1 MKFFLVILFL
11 SLSVFG
17 QPQLD
22 SVMNRIKYLD
32 DAAKIKLINEYCLN
46 IRGNDPA
53 LALKLATH
61 SLELAKKIFN
71 YHFEAESENLIGV
84 IQRNLGDHNKAL
96 VHHLRALKIAEEAK
110 DSIQLGFSYNNIGVI
125 YRQRNNLNLATE
137 NVIHA
142 LRVFEAINYLD
153 GTAFA
158 NLTIGTVFVL
168 QKNYAKALTYY
179 KYSLNIRE
187 LQHNENEKAR
197 TLDHIAAVYFLMDKY
212 DEALQSYLNLEK
224 IYQKKNDK
232 RGLGDC
238 WIGIGKIY
246 SVKKNNPKA
255 IEYFTKA
262 LNNFRELDYKEEMI
276 IAGQNLGLAYTKI
289 NNPAAGYPFLKSAL
303 AMAHKIKSPKL
314 ISESLRFTSE
324 YYELLKRYD
333 SAFVYLKQHHTIKDS
348 ISEAENFSKLT
359 SIGTLYQSEK
369 KERENRILL
378 QEVEGQKRQSTYLF
392 LIALL
397 ILSLAAGLVM
407 KNRILKKINKEL
419 KELHAM
425 KDTFFRIIAHD
436 LRAPFNAIFGL
447 TDILLEDFQSL
458 SEKEK
463 IQFIEH
469 ISTAS
474 KQSYQLLEN
483 LLLWARSNTGRMEFN
498 PQEYQLKKLFD
509 ETVELLEPTAKNK
522 NIKLLTEIPEAIHL
536 SADNEMLKT
545 VFRNLISNSIKFSN
559 EEEGIIKVFAEAKE
573 KKIKIEISDNGV
585 GMPEKVQQNLFR
597 IDKTTSTK
605 GTKGEKGTG
614 LGLLLCKEFIDKH
627 GGNISVESNVDEGTK
642 FIIELPVK

>member
-224 IYQKKNDK
+224 IYQKKSNK
-232 RGLGDC
+232 R
-238 WIGIGKIY
+238 
-246 SVKKNNPKA
+246 
-255 IEYFTKA
+255 
-262 LNNFRELDYKEEMI
+262 
-276 IAGQNLGLAYTKI
+276 
-289 NNPAAGYPFLKSAL
+289 
-303 AMAHKIKSPKL
+303 
-314 ISESLRFTSE
+314 ES
-324 YYELLKRYD
+324 
-333 SAFVYLKQHHTIKDS
+333 
-348 ISEAENFSKLT
+348 
-359 SIGTLYQSEK
+359 
-369 KERENRILL
+369 
-378 QEVEGQKRQSTYLF
+378 
-392 LIALL
+392 
-397 ILSLAAGLVM
+397 
-407 KNRILKKINKEL
+407 
-419 KELHAM
+419 
-425 KDTFFRIIAHD
+425 
-436 LRAPFNAIFGL
+436 
-447 TDILLEDFQSL
+447 
-458 SEKEK
+458 
-463 IQFIEH
+463 
-469 ISTAS
+469 
-474 KQSYQLLEN
+474 
-483 LLLWARSNTGRMEFN
+483 
-498 PQEYQLKKLFD
+498 
-509 ETVELLEPTAKNK
+509 
-522 NIKLLTEIPEAIHL
+522 
-536 SADNEMLKT
+536 
-545 VFRNLISNSIKFSN
+545 
-559 EEEGIIKVFAEAKE
+559 
-573 KKIKIEISDNGV
+573 
-585 GMPEKVQQNLFR
+585 
-597 IDKTTSTK
+597 
-605 GTKGEKGTG
+605 
-614 LGLLLCKEFIDKH
+614 
-627 GGNISVESNVDEGTK
+627 
-642 FIIELPVK
+642 